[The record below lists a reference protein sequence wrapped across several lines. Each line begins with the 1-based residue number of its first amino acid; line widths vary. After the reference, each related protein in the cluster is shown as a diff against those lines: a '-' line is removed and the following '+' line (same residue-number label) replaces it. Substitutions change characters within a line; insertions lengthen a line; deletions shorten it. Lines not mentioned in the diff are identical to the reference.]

1 MRRLPTLL
9 VLCSIVLLACLAP
22 RAAGQPAPAGPTTG
36 LLRVQGRTIL
46 DGAGRPVRL
55 RGVNMDT
62 YYYAYAWNPNAPWEY
77 ADQDDIAWLDGLGV
91 TAIRLALHWRYF
103 ESSLGFDLIDAYLDW
118 CRQAGIY
125 VVLDMHITPP
135 AEDLT
140 NPAIWADPAV
150 QQQFLDLWASIA
162 ARYATDPIVA
172 GYDLY
177 NEPSPP
183 DEAQWWDLAERT
195 VDAIRAV
202 DAHHILF
209 VELPMNAGAQF
220 RLVDDPNVV
229 YSYHDYEPFVVTHA
243 GAEWVGDS
251 PIPDDYDYPGPALTG
266 LEWADYAADAAT
278 FEGQAEGWVRLD
290 SGVLTAP
297 AGVEFATLKPAAFGN
312 TGEVWFDDLA
322 LLHNGAPETVYNPGA
337 ETASADDPDQ
347 PANWYFWT
355 DSDLSGDWSRDAAHS
370 GAASL
375 KITGDGDG
383 FAIWGQ
389 SNWIYTAP
397 LFPVQAGDTF
407 RVTGWVR
414 APQNQGSI
422 SLGLDYLNGIYE
434 SYDRARLLANVQPYL
449 AWAAANAVPLYVGE
463 FGAMGR
469 APGST
474 RANLVRDK
482 IDIMNQAG
490 VHWALWTY
498 RDMGDQSFGLVHDA
512 DVDTALA
519 EVLRQGINRPGLYM
533 PMILRR

>member
-1 MRRLPTLL
+1 MRRLLILL
-9 VLCSIVLLACLAP
+9 VLCPVLLLACLAP
-22 RAAGQPAPAGPTTG
+22 SAAGQPAPSSPATG
-36 LLRVQGRTIL
+36 FLRVQGRTVR

-62 YYYAYAWNPNAPWEY
+62 YYYAYGWNANAPWEY

-91 TAIRLALHWRYF
+91 NAIRLALHWRYF

-135 AEDLT
+135 AEDLA
-140 NPAIWADPAV
+140 NPAIWTDPAV

-202 DAHHILF
+202 DANHILF

-251 PIPDDYDYPGPALTG
+251 PIPDDYGYPGPALTG

-278 FEGQAEGWVRLD
+278 FEGQAGSWVRLD

-322 LLHNGAPETVYNPGA
+322 LLHNGAPQTVYNPGA
-337 ETASADDPDQ
+337 ETASADDPEQ

-449 AWAAANAVPLYVGE
+449 DWAAANAVPLYVGE

-469 APGST
+469 APGSS

-512 DVDTALA
+512 AVDTALA
-519 EVLRQGINRPGLYM
+519 EVLRQGMSHPGLYL